1 MSSGYHTRWVVPPE
15 HRESEEYRAAGRR
28 MALAEAVYARRSA
41 PGWTPAE
48 LAERAGPDEETV
60 ESIEESGVDPTL
72 PLIERLAAAFDSVVR
87 IDPAREPAM
96 RFEAHAA

>member
-1 MSSGYHTRWVVPPE
+1 MSSGYHTRWVVPEE

-41 PGWTPAE
+41 LGWTPAE
-48 LAERAGPDEETV
+48 RAGLAAETV
-60 ESIEESGVDPTL
+60 ESIEESGIDPTL
-72 PLIERLAAAFDSVVR
+72 PLIELLAAAFDSTVR
-87 IDPAREPAM
+87 IDPSHEPAM

>member
-1 MSSGYHTRWVVPPE
+1 MSSGYHTRWVVPAE

-41 PGWTPAE
+41 LGWSQAR
-48 LAERAGPDEETV
+48 LAERAGLDEEAV
-60 ESIEESGVDPTL
+60 ESIEESGTDPAL

-96 RFEAHAA
+96 SFEAHAA

>member
-41 PGWTPAE
+41 LGWSPAQ
-48 LAERAGPDEETV
+48 LAERAGLSEETV

-72 PLIERLAAAFDSVVR
+72 PLIEMLAAAFDSVVR
-87 IDPAREPAM
+87 IDPARAPAI